1 MSKEHTIKVRQDKLK
16 QALLDQMR
24 RLPIRE
30 VAYEKVG
37 VSRMTCSRWRKT
49 SKKFADAMDAASNE
63 GREFINDLA
72 ESQVITLVRQGEI
85 KALRLWLQHNS
96 ARYANKLELSGTV
109 ATTEI
114 PMTKEEKAIRM
125 QALKHSSLSLY
136 GKEKTKKSKAK

>member
-1 MSKEHTIKVRQDKLK
+1 MSKAQTIRDRQEKLK
-16 QALLDQMR
+16 QALLDQLR

-37 VSRMTCSRWRKT
+37 VSRMTCSRWRKA
-49 SKKFADAMDAASNE
+49 SKKFAEAMDAASNE

-96 ARYANKLELSGTV
+96 ARYANKLELSGTID
-109 ATTEI
+109 TKEL
-114 PMTKEEKAIRM
+114 PMTKAEKALRL
-125 QALKHSSLSLY
+125 QALKYSSLSY
-136 GKEKTKKSKAK
+136 GQEKKQKRK